1 MIHGIGTDICDIRR
15 IRDALGRR
23 GERFAEKV
31 LGPREMAEFRL
42 RRARVESRGVA
53 YLASRFSAKEA
64 FSKAIGLGLHWPMTW
79 RACEILNAKSG
90 KPQIELTGELAEW
103 FSARALRAEVSVSDE
118 VDYAVAFVV
127 VEKNL

>member
-15 IRDALGRR
+15 IRATLARR

-31 LGPREMAEFRL
+31 LGPRELIEFRS
-42 RRARVESRGVA
+42 RRDRVQARGEA

-64 FSKAIGLGLHWPMTW
+64 FAKAIGLGLRWPMTW
-79 RACEILNAKSG
+79 RACEILNTKSG
-90 KPQIELTGELAEW
+90 KPQIELSGELAAW

-118 VDYAVAFVV
+118 VDYAVAFVI
-127 VEKNL
+127 VESNS